1 MLDNITE
8 YLTSITGWMSY
19 VAIASLIF
27 FIVSLIFIPKFIAS
41 IPSNYFIIK
50 SSTPKTSTYSL
61 GRLFVSI
68 FRNIIGIFLIFCGV
82 VMLITPGQGL
92 LTILAGVFILD
103 FPGKFKLELYLIK
116 KPSVLKTL
124 NWIRHKQNVPDL
136 QIPE

>member
-92 LTILAGVFILD
+92 LTILAGIFILD
-103 FPGKFKLELYLIK
+103 FLEIRGGCSQNNNY
-116 KPSVLKTL
+116 SRVMRNFFFLKSM
-124 NWIRHKQNVPDL
+124 I
-136 QIPE
+136 

>member
-8 YLTSITGWMSY
+8 YLTSITGWMGY
-19 VAIASLIF
+19 VAIASIIF

-41 IPSNYFIIK
+41 IPSNYFIVK
-50 SSTPKTSTYSL
+50 SSTPRTSTYTL
-61 GRLFVSI
+61 GRLFISI
-68 FRNIIGIFLIFCGV
+68 FRNIIGIFLIICGV
-82 VMLITPGQGL
+82 VMLLTPGQGL
-92 LTILAGVFILD
+92 LTILAGIFILD

-124 NWIRHKQNVPDL
+124 NWIRHKQNVPNL